1 MCIKKNIVFLS
12 FGKRIDVFMSKKNK
26 HTRKKKKERRLLFNF
41 YIQTDMIREKKMRTY
56 TNTYIYVCKRKTM
69 KKRIRL
75 FFALNIK
82 VIDEEEKAMILMF
95 CFVLFCKSFVIA
107 INQIKDGK
115 LTTTKFKNTHTHC

>member
-1 MCIKKNIVFLS
+1 MCAKEKP
-12 FGKRIDVFMSKKNK
+12 
-26 HTRKKKKERRLLFNF
+26 RKKELDF
-41 YIQTDMIREKKMRTY
+41 
-56 TNTYIYVCKRKTM
+56 V
-69 KKRIRL
+69 
-75 FFALNIK
+75 FALNIK